1 MHTSIQFTALLNSF
15 VLTEENNHLLCLN
28 QTAYLGLVYTLIT
41 EGDWKELQEP
51 YYLLKL
57 GRLCTCFYEH
67 CVLRC
72 FSNIQGGHLFPF
84 ISLKHPCNCKKL
96 LYIKVCVCVCSFDE
110 AMQTLSSI
118 AGRHTDD
125 LFEVF
130 VEMRG
135 HLYLHAATLLLK
147 LAQDRQ
153 QTWRAVT
160 DLAALCYLLAYQVL
174 AHQPANGLPR
184 MN

>member
-1 MHTSIQFTALLNSF
+1 M
-15 VLTEENNHLLCLN
+15 
-28 QTAYLGLVYTLIT
+28 
-41 EGDWKELQEP
+41 
-51 YYLLKL
+51 
-57 GRLCTCFYEH
+57 
-67 CVLRC
+67 
-72 FSNIQGGHLFPF
+72 
-84 ISLKHPCNCKKL
+84 
-96 LYIKVCVCVCSFDE
+96 CVCVCSFDE
-110 AMQTLSSI
+110 AMQTLRSI

-174 AHQPANGLPR
+174 IHHPAND
-184 MN
+184 